1 MIKRKVTSSKAREPV
16 YKRHGH
22 SAAIRAGDLLFVSAQ
37 VGSLEDGS
45 PEPNFSKQ
53 VQLAFD
59 NLAAVLEA
67 AGCTLDDVVDVTMF
81 HTDLAGQFETVQPI
95 RKMAFGDEHF
105 SNWTAVGVTALSGFD
120 FAIKAIAR
128 IPAPS
133 VVTDFEGPRFGV

>member
-1 MIKRKVTSSKAREPV
+1 MVKHKATSSKGRQPV
-16 YKRHGH
+16 SKK

-37 VGSLEDGS
+37 VGSREDGS
-45 PEPNFSKQ
+45 PEPNFARQ

-59 NLAAVLEA
+59 NLTAVLEA

-81 HTDLAGQFETVQPI
+81 HTDLLAQFETVQPI
-95 RKMAFGDEHF
+95 RDTAFGNRHF

-128 IPAPS
+128 IPGKNAAP
-133 VVTDFEGPRFGV
+133 DFDGPRFGV

>member
-1 MIKRKVTSSKAREPV
+1 MIKHKVTSSKDRQPV
-16 YKRHGH
+16 YKKCGC
-22 SAAIRAGDLLFVSAQ
+22 SAAIRTGDLLFVSAQ
-37 VGSLEDGS
+37 VGCLADGS
-45 PEPNFSKQ
+45 PEPNFARQ

-81 HTDLAGQFETVQPI
+81 HTDLDAQLETVQPI
-95 RKMAFGDEHF
+95 RKTAFGNEHL

-128 IPAPS
+128 IPGSNLAA
-133 VVTDFEGPRFGV
+133 DFDGPRFGV